1 MSDAST
7 EPGSPTGIGPMVTAM
22 VTPFHEDGRLD
33 PDGAQRLAD
42 HLVDHGTDTVLISG
56 TTGESPT
63 LADEEPWELLR
74 AVREAVAGRAT
85 VMMGTGT
92 NDTRRTLEATERA
105 TTIGADAILLVT
117 PYYSR
122 PDQRGLTAH
131 FTAAAAATDL
141 PVVVYDVPAR
151 TGRTIAVE
159 TLVSLAEVV
168 NIVGVKDATTDVG
181 KAADVLA
188 ATRGAPGG
196 FDLWCGSD
204 EVNLPLLA
212 VGAVG
217 LVSVSSHILG
227 DALAEMVRVCDVDPV
242 RAREL
247 HLATMPVHRALFSE
261 PSPSPLKGV
270 LAALGL
276 PAGPVRPPLARP
288 TPETVSAVLDALKKF
303 QSVQEAQ

>member
-1 MSDAST
+1 MSNPPMQPVPA
-7 EPGSPTGIGPMVTAM
+7 GVGRMVTAM
-22 VTPFHEDGRLD
+22 VTPFHDDGRLD
-33 PDGAQRLAD
+33 LDGAQRLAA
-42 HLVDHGTDTVLISG
+42 HLLDHGTETVLVSG

-63 LADEEPWELLR
+63 LSGEEPWELLR
-74 AVREAVAGRAT
+74 AVREAIGSRGT

-92 NDTRRTLEATERA
+92 NDTRRTVESTERA
-105 TTIGADAILLVT
+105 TRIGADAILLVT

-122 PDQRGLTAH
+122 PPQRGLVEH

-151 TGRTIAVE
+151 TGRSIAVE
-159 TLVSLAEVV
+159 SLVALAEVV

-181 KAADVLA
+181 KAADVVA

-196 FDLWCGSD
+196 FELWCGSD

-212 VGAVG
+212 VGGVG

-227 DALAEMVRVCDVDPV
+227 DELAEMVRVFDQDPV

-270 LAALGL
+270 LNALGL
-276 PAGPVRPPLARP
+276 PAGPVRGPLAAAAP
-288 TPETVSAVLDALKKF
+288 VTVQSVLDALERLP
-303 QSVQEAQ
+303 SEQEAK